1 MHVFLSSLESNTP
14 DERCAHLNTVS
25 EGAPM
30 VLHCKVVSAGHTS
43 SVPCM

>member
-1 MHVFLSSLESNTP
+1 MHVFLSSLENNAP
-14 DERCAHLNTVS
+14 DESCAHLNTVS

-30 VLHCKVVSAGHTS
+30 VVHLKVVSVGHAS